1 MLASLNTSHSS
12 LTFIHLV
19 HLIYRSV
26 HHNYNGILAYAS
38 SDQNDAMI
46 EDVTAKNNFNFGMGF
61 RGPGMKV
68 KDSVSSYNGQSG
80 IKMAGEDRNNP
91 VTVVQFQGIVS
102 CHHNKVHGILVDV
115 GVGRGPT
122 NQFAE
127 VNVAGVLNSYL
138 NKEHGIFINTDVNMK
153 NQNFVN
159 GFTVDESGSFNACN
173 NGRRDITNKGKVKF
187 VDMGMGGYTC
197 NVTATL
203 GAGEGLPVCEDCP
216 ACDN

>member
-1 MLASLNTSHSS
+1 
-12 LTFIHLV
+12 
-19 HLIYRSV
+19 
-26 HHNYNGILAYAS
+26 
-38 SDQNDAMI
+38 MI
-46 EDVTAKNNFNFGMGF
+46 EDVTAKNNFNFGMAF

-80 IKMAGEDRNNP
+80 IKMAGEDRNNAA
-91 VTVVQFQGIVS
+91 TVVQFQGMVS
-102 CHHNKVHGILVDV
+102 CHHNKVHGIQVDV
-115 GVGRGPT
+115 GRGGPP
-122 NQFAE
+122 NKFAE

-138 NKEHGIFINTDVNMK
+138 NKEHGIFINTGVNMR
-153 NQNFVN
+153 NSNFVN
-159 GFTVDESGSFNACN
+159 GFTVEESGSFNACN

>member
-1 MLASLNTSHSS
+1 
-12 LTFIHLV
+12 
-19 HLIYRSV
+19 
-26 HHNYNGILAYAS
+26 
-38 SDQNDAMI
+38 
-46 EDVTAKNNFNFGMGF
+46 
-61 RGPGMKV
+61 MKV

-91 VTVVQFQGIVS
+91 VTVVQFQGMVS

-159 GFTVDESGSFNACN
+159 
-173 NGRRDITNKGKVKF
+173 
-187 VDMGMGGYTC
+187 
-197 NVTATL
+197 
-203 GAGEGLPVCEDCP
+203 
-216 ACDN
+216 